1 MLIRVF
7 VDASPHIPEHRQ
19 LPLFAH
25 LIGTVGSTQFL
36 HTVIILLLEK
46 HVVHA
51 PNTSDDKQVL
61 VRLRKES
68 LSTPILSPPLPPVLR
83 LIGKSQHHPH
93 YTNEVY
99 SNVVPLCFGSR
110 RELFLTCTYLYLFL
124 YHLDQSVSGWL
135 RTYCSPNPTTV
146 NREQVRV
153 MLGLGRGRCAVA
165 QILKL
170 MLLL

>member
-19 LPLFAH
+19 LPLVAH

-61 VRLRKES
+61 VMFEKSLFRL
-68 LSTPILSPPLPPVLR
+68 PFFPPPPPVLR
-83 LIGKSQHHPH
+83 LNGKSQHHTH

-124 YHLDQSVSGWL
+124 YH
-135 RTYCSPNPTTV
+135 
-146 NREQVRV
+146 
-153 MLGLGRGRCAVA
+153 
-165 QILKL
+165 
-170 MLLL
+170 

>member
-61 VRLRKES
+61 VMFDKSLFRL
-68 LSTPILSPPLPPVLR
+68 PFFPPPPPLPSFALMENHN
-83 LIGKSQHHPH
+83 ITH
-93 YTNEVY
+93 
-99 SNVVPLCFGSR
+99 
-110 RELFLTCTYLYLFL
+110 
-124 YHLDQSVSGWL
+124 
-135 RTYCSPNPTTV
+135 TT
-146 NREQVRV
+146 Q
-153 MLGLGRGRCAVA
+153 MKFT
-165 QILKL
+165 QT
-170 MLLL
+170 

>member
-36 HTVIILLLEK
+36 HTVIVLLLEK

-68 LSTPILSPPLPPVLR
+68 LSTPILFSPPPPPVLR
-83 LIGKSQHHPH
+83 LNGKSQHHTH

-124 YHLDQSVSGWL
+124 YHLDQSASG
-135 RTYCSPNPTTV
+135 
-146 NREQVRV
+146 
-153 MLGLGRGRCAVA
+153 
-165 QILKL
+165 
-170 MLLL
+170 

>member
-1 MLIRVF
+1 MAMLIRVF

-61 VRLRKES
+61 ARLRKES
-68 LSTPILSPPLPPVLR
+68 LSTPILSPPPSLPSFALMENHNITHTLHKLSLLKRSPAVLR
-83 LIGKSQHHPH
+83 FKAR
-93 YTNEVY
+93 
-99 SNVVPLCFGSR
+99 VVPNMYIPLLVFVSLGSIGIWM
-110 RELFLTCTYLYLFL
+110 TA
-124 YHLDQSVSGWL
+124 H
-135 RTYCSPNPTTV
+135 
-146 NREQVRV
+146 
-153 MLGLGRGRCAVA
+153 
-165 QILKL
+165 
-170 MLLL
+170 LLLP

>member
-61 VRLRKES
+61 VRLRKEP
-68 LSTPILSPPLPPVLR
+68 LSTPILSPPPPLPSFALMENHN
-83 LIGKSQHHPH
+83 ITH
-93 YTNEVY
+93 
-99 SNVVPLCFGSR
+99 
-110 RELFLTCTYLYLFL
+110 
-124 YHLDQSVSGWL
+124 
-135 RTYCSPNPTTV
+135 TT
-146 NREQVRV
+146 Q
-153 MLGLGRGRCAVA
+153 MKFT
-165 QILKL
+165 QT
-170 MLLL
+170 

>member
-68 LSTPILSPPLPPVLR
+68 LSTSILSPPPPPPLPSFALMENHN
-83 LIGKSQHHPH
+83 ITH
-93 YTNEVY
+93 
-99 SNVVPLCFGSR
+99 
-110 RELFLTCTYLYLFL
+110 
-124 YHLDQSVSGWL
+124 
-135 RTYCSPNPTTV
+135 TT
-146 NREQVRV
+146 Q
-153 MLGLGRGRCAVA
+153 MKFT
-165 QILKL
+165 QT
-170 MLLL
+170 

>member
-1 MLIRVF
+1 MAMLIRVF

-68 LSTPILSPPLPPVLR
+68 LSTPILSPSPSLPSFALMENHN
-83 LIGKSQHHPH
+83 ITHTH
-93 YTNEVY
+93 
-99 SNVVPLCFGSR
+99 
-110 RELFLTCTYLYLFL
+110 
-124 YHLDQSVSGWL
+124 
-135 RTYCSPNPTTV
+135 TT
-146 NREQVRV
+146 Q
-153 MLGLGRGRCAVA
+153 MKFT
-165 QILKL
+165 QT
-170 MLLL
+170 

>member
-1 MLIRVF
+1 MAMLIRVF

-68 LSTPILSPPLPPVLR
+68 LSTSILSPPPPPVLR
-83 LIGKSQHHPH
+83 LNGKSQHHTH
-93 YTNEVY
+93 HTVLRFKTR
-99 SNVVPLCFGSR
+99 VVPNMYIPLLVFVSLGSIGIWMNV
-110 RELFLTCTYLYLFL
+110 
-124 YHLDQSVSGWL
+124 H
-135 RTYCSPNPTTV
+135 
-146 NREQVRV
+146 
-153 MLGLGRGRCAVA
+153 
-165 QILKL
+165 
-170 MLLL
+170 LLLP

>member
-1 MLIRVF
+1 M
-7 VDASPHIPEHRQ
+7 DASPHIPEHRQ

-68 LSTPILSPPLPPVLR
+68 LSTPILSPPLPPPVLR
-83 LIGKSQHHPH
+83 LNGKSQHHTH

-99 SNVVPLCFGSR
+99 SKRCPAVLRFKARVVPNMYIPLLVFVSLGSIGIWM
-110 RELFLTCTYLYLFL
+110 TA
-124 YHLDQSVSGWL
+124 H
-135 RTYCSPNPTTV
+135 
-146 NREQVRV
+146 
-153 MLGLGRGRCAVA
+153 
-165 QILKL
+165 
-170 MLLL
+170 LLLP

>member
-1 MLIRVF
+1 MAMLIRVF

-68 LSTPILSPPLPPVLR
+68 LSTPILSPPSFVFMENHN
-83 LIGKSQHHPH
+83 ITH
-93 YTNEVY
+93 
-99 SNVVPLCFGSR
+99 
-110 RELFLTCTYLYLFL
+110 
-124 YHLDQSVSGWL
+124 
-135 RTYCSPNPTTV
+135 TT
-146 NREQVRV
+146 Q
-153 MLGLGRGRCAVA
+153 MKFT
-165 QILKL
+165 QT
-170 MLLL
+170 